1 MSATESTL
9 LRKEMSLRVILQELR
24 GAQTWKRFHQLTGFS
39 CAQLWKME
47 HLGHSCPPKK
57 VKVLSDIAQKCGRPL
72 SQKEIMT
79 LLLGEHLAGRLAD
92 LDLLMKGR
100 NPLDIWLR
108 STSSQRDQAKILGLH
123 YSTIFRRRTGK
134 FKRFWPK
141 RAVEIAR
148 RSNYEI
154 DLFDL
159 LGCLTS
165 DNQAPKIIV

>member
-1 MSATESTL
+1 MSI
-9 LRKEMSLRVILQELR
+9 RKMFQELR
-24 GAQTWKRFHQLTGFS
+24 GDQTWKSFHQLTGIS

-57 VKVLSDIAQKCGRPL
+57 VKILSDIAQKCGRPL
-72 SQKEIMT
+72 SQKERMI

-100 NPLDIWLR
+100 NSLDIWLR
-108 STSSQRDQAKILGLH
+108 STRSQRAQAKILGLH

-154 DLFDL
+154 DMLDL
-159 LGCLTS
+159 LGSTYS
-165 DNQAPKIIV
+165 IA